1 MFFRRTCDKGKTSD
15 EPCRVQKCNEVKKT
29 VGEQRL
35 SPRLEVGAQLRPD
48 GQMARAE
55 ALCEELAALEE
66 EDASSW
72 L

>member
-1 MFFRRTCDKGKTSD
+1 MTKAKLLMSHAGFRNAMKSRRLL
-15 EPCRVQKCNEVKKT
+15 ER
-29 VGEQRL
+29 EQRL

-66 EDASSW
+66 EDARSW